1 MGICNPSFGR
11 DDEGNPLIYILGDRK
26 ARFYHRQEKLR
37 GGIREGRDPL
47 RGQKYLF
54 QIFHRIRIFTE
65 SFFFVQTLEMLFGF

>member
-37 GGIREGRDPL
+37 GGIGEGRDPL
-47 RGQKYLF
+47 
-54 QIFHRIRIFTE
+54 
-65 SFFFVQTLEMLFGF
+65 